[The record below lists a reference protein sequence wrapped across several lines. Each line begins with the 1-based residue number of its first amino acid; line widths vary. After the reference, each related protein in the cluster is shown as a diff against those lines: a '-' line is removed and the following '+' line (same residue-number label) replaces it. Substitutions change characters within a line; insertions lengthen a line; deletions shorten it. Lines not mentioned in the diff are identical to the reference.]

1 MKISLG
7 KTKIMV
13 LRKHKRKSGN
23 KSKNKD
29 IWKIGDKEVEECET
43 YKYLGVTFKSNGS
56 FVDHTEKIKEKA
68 QQCFFSL
75 LSKSREWGGFQP
87 WIFLYLFDH
96 TIIPI
101 LNYASEI
108 WGTND
113 WPKLERLH
121 LSACKYAR
129 GVKSTTTTDA
139 VYAEL
144 GRYSMLYSRHIN
156 ILKFYL
162 RVSILENERYANKA
176 FIMLQEDADNGH
188 SNWVSKSQVFGD
200 SL

>member
-1 MKISLG
+1 MKIS
-7 KTKIMV
+7 

-68 QQCFFSL
+68 QKCFFSL

-96 TIIPI
+96 TIIAI

-129 GVKSTTTTDA
+129 GVKSTTKTEA

-162 RVSILENERYANKA
+162 RVSMLENESHANKGKLSFYYA
-176 FIMLQEDADNGH
+176 ARRC
-188 SNWVSKSQVFGD
+188 
-200 SL
+200 